1 MSMTEDEV
9 LAEFRA
15 ANALLE
21 GHFIL
26 SSGLRSP
33 VFLQKMRI
41 FEDPVRTERVCSA
54 LGTLIRDTFGTI
66 DIAVSPAIG
75 GIIPGYETARAL
87 GCKAVFV
94 EREDGEFQLRRGF
107 EI

>member
-1 MSMTEDEV
+1 MTEDEV

-15 ANALLE
+15 AGALME

-41 FEDPVRTERVCSA
+41 FEDPVRAGRLC
-54 LGTLIRDTFGTI
+54 
-66 DIAVSPAIG
+66 
-75 GIIPGYETARAL
+75 RAL
-87 GCKAVFV
+87 GEAITARFGPVRNHQRSASA
-94 EREDGEFQLRRGF
+94 ENLRAYSASTSGVSRSGST
-107 EI
+107 EMLTSWTGVPASWS